1 MHRRIKWIIG
11 IFLFIFFATFIF
23 YGVKLLLIQW
33 YTAHYQEP
41 PVTVSAQAAT
51 LETWHPMLT
60 TVGTL
65 KASNGV
71 NVNSEVNGQ
80 VLSLHFQSG
89 DHVQKGNLLV
99 QLNDDVDQ
107 QTLQRDQAKLH
118 ADELDF
124 QRKEILLKQNAVSES
139 ALDAARASYLQS
151 KAAVASD
158 NVMIEKKKIRAPFAG
173 KIGIRQVDIGQYITS
188 GTSIVTLQA
197 LDPMFVDFSLP
208 EQDLPRIQN
217 GQTITV
223 KVDAYPNRTFE
234 GKIIAI
240 NSLIDVNTR
249 SIAVRASI
257 PNSNEILYPGLF
269 ANVDVVLPEL
279 QKVITVPQ
287 SAITYSLYGDSA
299 YVVEQK
305 SKDKKGNSILI
316 AVQKFVTV
324 GERRNN
330 IASIV
335 QGIAVGDS
343 VVTSGQLKLHPN
355 AQVIINNKVAPT

>member
-1 MHRRIKWIIG
+1 M
-11 IFLFIFFATFIF
+11 
-23 YGVKLLLIQW
+23 
-33 YTAHYQEP
+33 
-41 PVTVSAQAAT
+41 
-51 LETWHPMLT
+51 
-60 TVGTL
+60 
-65 KASNGV
+65 
-71 NVNSEVNGQ
+71 
-80 VLSLHFQSG
+80 
-89 DHVQKGNLLV
+89 
-99 QLNDDVDQ
+99 
-107 QTLQRDQAKLH
+107 
-118 ADELDF
+118 
-124 QRKEILLKQNAVSES
+124 
-139 ALDAARASYLQS
+139 
-151 KAAVASD
+151 
-158 NVMIEKKKIRAPFAG
+158 
-173 KIGIRQVDIGQYITS
+173 
-188 GTSIVTLQA
+188 
-197 LDPMFVDFSLP
+197 
-208 EQDLPRIQN
+208 
-217 GQTITV
+217 